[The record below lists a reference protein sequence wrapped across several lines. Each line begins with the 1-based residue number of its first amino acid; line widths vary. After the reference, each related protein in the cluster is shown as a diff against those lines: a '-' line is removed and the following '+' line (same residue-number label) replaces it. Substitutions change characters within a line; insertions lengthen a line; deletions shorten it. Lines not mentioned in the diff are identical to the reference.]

1 MVVYGAGGH
10 AKVVIDILESN
21 GIKIDYLVD
30 DNSRIKEL
38 CGYKVRRDGRRYDE
52 VIVAIGS
59 SESRKEVYESMQLQ
73 WILLQQFPTEPQ
85 SVMELWLCKVLWFS
99 LVRIWDSIAL

>member
-1 MVVYGAGGH
+1 MSNKLLIVGAGGH

-30 DNSRIKEL
+30 DNPRIKEL
-38 CGYKVRRDGRRYDE
+38 CGYKVRRDVRRYDE

-59 SESRKEVYESMQLQ
+59 SESRKEDGRD
-73 WILLQQFPTEPQ
+73 P
-85 SVMELWLCKVLWFS
+85 
-99 LVRIWDSIAL
+99 